1 MHGTRYFL
9 TLLLSFVLTTVYSPV
24 VAAQSL
30 NVTLVGTWLGSL
42 EVPGGRL
49 RVILNIASE
58 GDEVTATMDSPD
70 QGVRG
75 IRVASVSLDSG
86 RVLVDVPAVGGGF
99 DGSLLPDGN
108 TINGVWMQRGMK
120 LALELK
126 RVDSVETPNRPQQP
140 NPPFPYE
147 SLELGF
153 ENTEADVHLGGT
165 LTLPAGKGPFPAVVL
180 VSGSGP
186 QDRDETIAGHRPFF
200 VLADYLTRRGVAVL
214 RFDDRGV
221 GESTGNVSQATTHDF
236 VGDALTVLRALKD
249 RTDIDPLRIGM
260 IGHSEGGIVAAIAA
274 ATTDDVAFIVMMAGT
289 GLPGQDIILR
299 QSELI
304 LRANGASESEITE
317 NAGIQRRLFAIVMD
331 RRSDTVNVEALNQVL
346 QEHFDTL
353 DVEARS
359 RMGMQGDAA
368 DAYIR
373 MQATQL
379 STPWFRTFLTLDP
392 RLWLK
397 RIDKPVLVIIGE
409 KDLQVPADENLAAI
423 EGALTEGR
431 HAMTR
436 IVKLPGLNHLFQ
448 TATSGSP
455 SEYARIEETIA
466 PIALEMIGDWIRDVV
481 GAENGR

>member
-1 MHGTRYFL
+1 M
-9 TLLLSFVLTTVYSPV
+9 
-24 VAAQSL
+24 
-30 NVTLVGTWLGSL
+30 
-42 EVPGGRL
+42 
-49 RVILNIASE
+49 
-58 GDEVTATMDSPD
+58 
-70 QGVRG
+70 
-75 IRVASVSLDSG
+75 
-86 RVLVDVPAVGGGF
+86 
-99 DGSLLPDGN
+99 
-108 TINGVWMQRGMK
+108 
-120 LALELK
+120 
-126 RVDSVETPNRPQQP
+126 
-140 NPPFPYE
+140 
-147 SLELGF
+147 
-153 ENTEADVHLGGT
+153 
-165 LTLPAGKGPFPAVVL
+165 
-180 VSGSGP
+180 
-186 QDRDETIAGHRPFF
+186 
-200 VLADYLTRRGVAVL
+200 
-214 RFDDRGV
+214 
-221 GESTGNVSQATTHDF
+221 SQATTHDF